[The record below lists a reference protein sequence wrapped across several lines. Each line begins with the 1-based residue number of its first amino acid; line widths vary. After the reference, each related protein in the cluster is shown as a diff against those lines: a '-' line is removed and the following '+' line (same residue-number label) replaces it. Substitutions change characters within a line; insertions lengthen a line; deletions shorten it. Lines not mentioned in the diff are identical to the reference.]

1 MWLRNPRIVSPLL
14 AAATPQARAGPSVVV
29 PVENPSA
36 AFEATPDRTRSIW
49 RLSAASGSGH
59 RRKDQKR
66 RRPLEEV
73 ATDERAHDRLREEP
87 RRPIG
92 IDLL

>member
-1 MWLRNPRIVSPLL
+1 
-14 AAATPQARAGPSVVV
+14 
-29 PVENPSA
+29 VESPSA
-36 AFEATPDRTRSIW
+36 AFEATPDRTPVDLEALGEWIWASARRSETP
-49 RLSAASGSGH
+49 
-59 RRKDQKR
+59 
-66 RRPLEEV
+66 RPLEEV